1 MIYDVTVS
9 YDDTLYDFEILARNG
24 NVINMETKKIG
35 TGQENSDQA
44 APSQNDIGM
53 DKAREIALS
62 NVSGASEDSVKKMD
76 VDTDH
81 GKLVYEIEIV
91 YDGME
96 YDFEIDGVTGDI
108 ISRGAESV
116 HN

>member
-1 MIYDVTVS
+1 
-9 YDDTLYDFEILARNG
+9 
-24 NVINMETKKIG
+24 METKKIG

>member
-1 MIYDVTVS
+1 
-9 YDDTLYDFEILARNG
+9 
-24 NVINMETKKIG
+24 
-35 TGQENSDQA
+35 
-44 APSQNDIGM
+44 
-53 DKAREIALS
+53 
-62 NVSGASEDSVKKMD
+62 MD